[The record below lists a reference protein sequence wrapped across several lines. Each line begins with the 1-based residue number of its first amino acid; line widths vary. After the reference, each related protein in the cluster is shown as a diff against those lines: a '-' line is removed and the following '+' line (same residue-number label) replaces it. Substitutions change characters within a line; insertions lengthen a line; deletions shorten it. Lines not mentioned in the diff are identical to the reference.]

1 MQIEELRK
9 VPLFAQLQDDQL
21 QWITEHS
28 SELALKNGDV
38 LFSEGNPGVHFYVLL
53 SGELQITHNM
63 GGREVVVATHHAGAF
78 TGEVPLLTETPFV
91 ASARSIADSSLLVMD
106 IPQFHAML
114 TRCPSLIKTVI
125 STLSGRIQS
134 MDTIVQQN
142 DKLAGLGKLSA
153 GLAHELNNPAA
164 ASRSSAQQLRKTME
178 TLQSSA
184 LALNQQLT
192 SVQMEQLARLRDTVS
207 KQSAQQVGE
216 LDALEQSERED
227 ELGAWLDEHDVTE
240 SWTLA
245 PTFVRVGLDVQQL
258 DEFAT
263 SIEPASPANALT
275 WLEATLTA
283 SELLDEIEHS
293 TVRISELIQAMK
305 EYAYMDQAQQQE
317 VDIHTGLENTL
328 KIMQHKLK
336 HDIVVTREYDRSL
349 PRIMVYGSEL
359 NQVWTNLIDN
369 AVDALDGHGQI
380 KIRTWR
386 EGAFIQ
392 VEISDNGPGIPPA
405 IQSRIFEPFFTT
417 KGVGKGTGLGLDIA
431 HRIIV
436 DNHHGDITITSTPGD
451 TRFQVCLPIQNHPA
465 SENS

>member
-1 MQIEELRK
+1 MILVEELRH
-9 VPLFAQLQDDQL
+9 VPLFAQLQDEQL
-21 QWITEHS
+21 LWITEHS
-28 SELALKNGDV
+28 SEMTLKNGDM

-53 SGELQITHNM
+53 TGVLQVTRNIS
-63 GGREVVVATHHAGAF
+63 GREAVIATHHAGVF

-91 ASARSIADSSLLVMD
+91 ASARSIADSRLLAMD

-114 TRCPSLIKTVI
+114 ARCPSLIKIVLAAF
-125 STLSGRIQS
+125 SMRVQS
-134 MDTIVQQN
+134 MDTVIQQN

-164 ASRSSAQQLRKTME
+164 ASRRSAQQLRKTVQ
-178 TLQSSA
+178 TLQSSS
-184 LALNQQLT
+184 LTLNQQLPAA
-192 SVQMEQLARLRDTVS
+192 QMEHLARLRDAAI
-207 KQSAQQVGE
+207 KQSAQAVE
-216 LDALEQSERED
+216 RDALEQSERED
-227 ELGAWLDEHDVTE
+227 ELGAWLDEHGVAD
-240 SWTLA
+240 SWDLA
-245 PTFVRVGLDVQQL
+245 PTFVRAGLDLQQL
-258 DEFAT
+258 DDFAT
-263 SIEPASPANALT
+263 QIEPASPSDALT

-283 SELLDEIEHS
+283 TELLDEIDHS
-293 TVRISELIQAMK
+293 TGRISELIQAMK
-305 EYAYMDQAQQQE
+305 EYAYMDQAKQQE
-317 VDIHTGLENTL
+317 VDIHEGIENTL

-386 EGAFIQ
+386 EGDFIQ
-392 VEISDNGPGIPPA
+392 VEISDNGSGIPPEV
-405 IQSRIFEPFFTT
+405 QSHIFEPFFTT

-431 HRIIV
+431 HRIVV
-436 DNHHGDITITSTPGD
+436 DDHHGDITVTSMPGD
-451 TRFQVCLPIQNHPA
+451 TRFQVCLPIHHHPT

>member
-28 SELALKNGDV
+28 SELSLKNGDV
-38 LFSEGNPGVHFYVLL
+38 LFTEGNPGVHFYVLL
-53 SGELQITHNM
+53 SGELQITRKIS
-63 GGREVVVATHHAGAF
+63 GREAVVAHHHAGAF
-78 TGEVPLLTETPFV
+78 TGEVPLLTETSFI
-91 ASARSIADSSLLVMD
+91 ASAYSIADSCLLAMD

-114 TRCPSLIKTVI
+114 ARCPSLIKTI
-125 STLSGRIQS
+125 LSTLTNRIQS
-134 MDTIVQQN
+134 MDTIIQQN
-142 DKLAGLGKLSA
+142 DKLASLGKLSA

-164 ASRSSAQQLRKTME
+164 ASRRSALQLRT
-178 TLQSSA
+178 TLQALQSSS
-184 LALNQQLT
+184 LTLSRHLT
-192 SVQMEQLARLRDTVS
+192 SAQMEQLAIMRDTVIH
-207 KQSAQQVGE
+207 QSLQMVE

-227 ELGAWLDEHDVTE
+227 ELSAWLDDHGVADSWDV
-240 SWTLA
+240 A
-245 PTFVRVGLDVQQL
+245 PTFVRVGLEVEQL
-258 DEFAT
+258 DEFARQL
-263 SIEPASPANALT
+263 EPASPAEALS
-275 WLEATLTA
+275 WLAATLTA
-283 SELLDEIEHS
+283 TEQLDEIDHS
-293 TVRISELIQAMK
+293 TARISELIQAMK
-305 EYAYMDQAQQQE
+305 EYAYMDQAKQQE
-317 VDIHTGLENTL
+317 VDIHEGIESTL

-369 AVDALDGHGQI
+369 AVDAMDGHGKI

-386 EGAFIQ
+386 EGDFIQ
-392 VEISDNGPGIPPA
+392 VEVSDNGPGIPPD

-436 DNHHGDITITSTPGD
+436 DDHHGDITVNSTPGD
-451 TRFQVCLPIQNHPA
+451 TRFQVCLPIQNHSSDEDA
-465 SENS
+465 

>member
-1 MQIEELRK
+1 MLIDELRK

-38 LFSEGNPGVHFYVLL
+38 LFTEGNPAVHFYVLL
-53 SGELQITHNM
+53 SGELQITHNIS
-63 GGREVVVATHHAGAF
+63 GREAVVARHHAGAF

-91 ASARSIADSSLLVMD
+91 ASARSIADSCLLSMD
-106 IPQFHAML
+106 IPQFHEML
-114 TRCPSLIKTVI
+114 ARCPSLIKIVL
-125 STLSGRIQS
+125 STLSERVQS
-134 MDTIVQQN
+134 MDTIIQQN

-164 ASRSSAQQLRKTME
+164 ASRRSAQQLRKTVQ
-178 TLQSSA
+178 TLQSSS

-192 SVQMEQLARLRDTVS
+192 SAQMEQLAQLCDTAV
-207 KQSAQQVGE
+207 KQSAKAEE

-227 ELGAWLDEHDVTE
+227 ELGAWLDDHGVTD
-240 SWTLA
+240 SWELA

-263 SIEPASPANALT
+263 QIEPASPVDALT
-275 WLEATLTA
+275 WLEATLTTT
-283 SELLDEIEHS
+283 ELLDEIEHS

-305 EYAYMDQAQQQE
+305 EYAYMDQARQQE
-317 VDIHTGLENTL
+317 VDIHEGLENTL

-336 HDIVVTREYDRSL
+336 HDIVVERKYDHSL

-386 EGAFIQ
+386 EGDFIQ
-392 VEISDNGPGIPPA
+392 VEISDNGPGIPPD
-405 IQSRIFEPFFTT
+405 IQSHIFEPFFTT

-431 HRIIV
+431 HRIVV
-436 DNHHGDITITSTPGD
+436 DDHHGDITVTSTPGD
-451 TRFQVCLPIQNHPA
+451 TRFQVCLPIQNHPTN
-465 SENS
+465 ENS